1 MGKDITTA
9 GRKNI
14 VITSPENGA
23 FKSLKKIIAADAVKK
38 EGKTIVAGAKLVREI
53 IRQQPERCTRLIVY
67 DRWAAPT
74 KDEAALIEQ
83 FASRGKLLVLKKA
96 LFNELDLFKTGSP
109 LLELPVPAIP
119 AWDASRHEAGCT
131 LALPFQDPVN
141 VGSAVRSAVA
151 FGVPSIVLLR
161 EAAHPFH
168 PKSIRASGGAVFK
181 ANFFRG
187 PALGR
192 IEEHLEHS
200 ALPIVSLDMHGQ
212 PLQEFS
218 FPESFLLLPG
228 MEGQGLPAH
237 LRTRALAIPMSGS
250 VESLNAATATSIV
263 LFYWRAGL
271 R

>member
-1 MGKDITTA
+1 MGKNTTTA
-9 GRKNI
+9 GRKNV
-14 VITSPENGA
+14 VISSPENST

-38 EGKTIVAGAKLVREI
+38 EGRTIVSGAKLVREI
-53 IRQQPERCTRLIVY
+53 ARLQPDRCTRLIVY
-67 DRWAAPT
+67 DGCVQPS
-74 KDEAALIEQ
+74 KDATMLMEQ
-83 FASRGKLLVLKKA
+83 FAGRGQLLVLKKA
-96 LFNELDLFKTGSP
+96 LFNELDMFQTGAP
-109 LLELPVPAIP
+109 LIEFLIP
-119 AWDASRHEAGCT
+119 PIPSWDCSRYETGCT

-151 FGVPSIVLLR
+151 FGVTSIVLLR

-168 PKSIRASGGAVFK
+168 PKSIRASGGAVFR

-192 IEEHLEHS
+192 IEEYLEHS
-200 ALPIVSLDMHGQ
+200 ALPILRLDMHGM
-212 PLQEFS
+212 PLQEVS

-237 LRTRALAIPMSGS
+237 LRARAVAIPMSGT